1 MSNTLLC
8 KNKNPGRYQ
17 RYLLLLAQVMMI
29 LTFTMVKK
37 KGVNRR
43 IMQYRKKRLDEYMKV
58 DETDFS
64 HLCAWWKEREI
75 LYAIPDL
82 TAPSESAFTLY
93 CCQIN
98 NFRHINEKMHG
109 LRA

>member
-1 MSNTLLC
+1 
-8 KNKNPGRYQ
+8 
-17 RYLLLLAQVMMI
+17 MMI
-29 LTFTMVKK
+29 LTYTMVKK
-37 KGVNRR
+37 GNQQKDNAIQKKG
-43 IMQYRKKRLDEYMKV
+43 LDKYMKE

-82 TAPSESAFTLY
+82 TAPSESAFAMY

-109 LRA
+109 LCA